1 MLRGLGCRVVSHQLG
16 MTHVFLGFLV
26 AALATFAERG
36 VYAATGNGTET
47 RQVGGFVAGSK

>member
-1 MLRGLGCRVVSHQLG
+1 